1 MRKTA
6 LILNGLVAV
15 ISLGLLLYTFVFKSH
30 LTTLAGDFVFL
41 KTLEHSER
49 VVSLAEKA
57 SSSGFA
63 GKFLP
68 SEKVAVMND
77 EIELYRKDP
86 SAYVESLV
94 RRDTDQPS
102 AVEEPPAVQKF
113 KNKVA
118 DYFESTLN
126 SLIVD
131 LRIFNFSNLLFSL
144 VAIAIV
150 LKRWIRN
157 ERLLLVI
164 SFIILGAT
172 LFGASMYWDGISFF
186 QILFRS
192 YLGWAYPATILFIIS
207 YILVKFR
214 EVLPKSS
221 SKPPS
226 ECLE

>member
-1 MRKTA
+1 MRTAA

-30 LTTLAGDFVFL
+30 LVALSEDFVFL

-57 SSSGFA
+57 TSSGLA
-63 GKFLP
+63 EKFLP
-68 SEKVAVMND
+68 SEKMVVMRGELD
-77 EIELYRKDP
+77 LYRNDP
-86 SAYVESLV
+86 SVYVESLV
-94 RRDTDQPS
+94 QGDTEKIS
-102 AVEEPPAVQKF
+102 EVEEPPAVQKF
-113 KNKVA
+113 KDRVR

-144 VAIAIV
+144 IAIV
-150 LKRWIRN
+150 IVWKKWIQN

-172 LFGASMYWDGISFF
+172 LFGASMYWDGFSFF
-186 QILFRS
+186 QILFKS
-192 YLGWAYPATILFIIS
+192 YLGWSYPVTTLFMIGYILFR
-207 YILVKFR
+207 FR
-214 EVLPKSS
+214 AVLPKDSP
-221 SKPPS
+221 KPPS
-226 ECLE
+226 GSPG